1 MRVFAVFLGL
11 AVLSGC
17 YARSVPQDEMKNSWE
32 VTVEKFNDYL
42 TDLNSKA
49 DSMVKGIKSSQIN
62 RELDSLIYDSM
73 SELTQYREDL
83 KTKLGPFTLEAAGS
97 LGRDLQRTFGKLD
110 WHLLEAREQMKKYR
124 LELTTMMEQN
134 TDDVR
139 VRVSAYSRKL
149 KKRLNKDT
157 QSIKRTVEELFGNLH
172 SSTSNNMEGMKERFD
187 PFFAQVRDNVQAK
200 ISTLGDLFHD
210 TTEDMKDCIETT
222 AEDLRSTLQD
232 KFEEL
237 KNWFQPSM

>member
-83 KTKLGPFTLEAAGS
+83 KTKLGPYTLEAAGT

-134 TDDVR
+134 TDDVM

-157 QSIKRTVEELFGNLH
+157 ESIK
-172 SSTSNNMEGMKERFD
+172 STSNNMEGMKERFD

-200 ISTLGDLFHD
+200 IRTLGDLFHD